1 MNLKLL
7 SDDDLAAALREAA
20 GRIKDQADTIKWLQ
34 ARLQI
39 ETELREAG
47 NVLVRSSDQGPT
59 IRRDDPPR
67 YRGDGTLDHETRLN
81 VMDSPIVKAFIERA
95 NTILDEQTVQAMTTA
110 PRQRTCGERG
120 YDNDGGTGDCAE
132 CDDGRCRYKPGMA
145 CHDPILTDEELAAN
159 FLAEKQAH
167 LERTRLLNERM
178 AKDLKDE

>member
-95 NTILDEQTVQAMTTA
+95 NTILDEQTVQALKTRKTMT
-110 PRQRTCGERG
+110 GE
-120 YDNDGGTGDCAE
+120 
-132 CDDGRCRYKPGMA
+132 DDPIEHVA
-145 CHDPILTDEELAAN
+145 PILTDEELAAN